1 MCVTAG
7 KGTCDPARLTG
18 GPGQSTIE
26 RHSALCDN
34 EGAPGNNPLVESLI
48 NLRAVI
54 GQNALSYP
62 DTRILQ
68 LHNALA

>member
-7 KGTCDPARLTG
+7 KITCDPTRLTG
-18 GPGQSTIE
+18 RPRQSTIE

-34 EGAPGNNPLVESLI
+34 KRAPGNNPLVESLI

-54 GQNALSYP
+54 GQKAVSYA
-62 DTRILQ
+62 DARLLQ